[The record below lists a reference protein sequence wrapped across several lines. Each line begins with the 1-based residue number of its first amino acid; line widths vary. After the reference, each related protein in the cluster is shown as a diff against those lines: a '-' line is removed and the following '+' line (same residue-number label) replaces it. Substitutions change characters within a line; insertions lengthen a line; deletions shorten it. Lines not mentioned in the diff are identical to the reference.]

1 MGTKNPQTP
10 LQAPPSP
17 QGDGFIQQ
25 GSYIPAGGISLQPFT
40 ADSSLY
46 SPEIAAAMTNA
57 YGLQKQAVD
66 AYNQNLMM
74 QNQNS
79 MAQNSQNQTVIPTV
93 LKSKYPQSLEEKP
106 KTMYM

>member
-46 SPEIAAAMTNA
+46 SPKIAAAMTNA

-74 QNQNS
+74 QNQNL
-79 MAQNSQNQTVIPTV
+79 MAQNGQNQTVIPTV
-93 LKSKYPQSLEEKP
+93 LKSKYKPEEKP